1 MNHPAVWIV
10 FALTILLILI
20 RPGRVPEAVW
30 ACAGAM
36 ALLLIKAVTPASVW
50 SALAR
55 GLDVYLFLTGM
66 MLLAEL
72 ARREG
77 FFDWIAAAAVARAQ
91 GSRRR
96 LFTIVYLVGVLVT
109 AFLSNDATAVVLTP
123 AVLAVVK
130 KAKAKPLPYLLIC
143 AFVANAASFIFP
155 ISNPANLVI
164 YGAHMPPL
172 ITWLRTFALPSAAS
186 VVVTFFL
193 LRFLSRRH
201 LQGALEE
208 PGLPAALS
216 ATGKLSAY
224 GILGTAFVLLGASF
238 LGTNLGLP
246 TCLAAAVACSLVAL
260 RDAKAPLAIVRQVSW
275 SVIPL
280 VGGLFILVEGINEAG
295 AVNLAHQA
303 IRWAASLPHLHSAL
317 ASAFG
322 IAALSNV
329 INNLPAGLIVEQSVH
344 SSGMAA
350 IRNALLIGIDLGPN
364 LSVTGSLATIL
375 WLMAIRR
382 EGENIGAWQFLGYG
396 IIVMP
401 AALLVSILLLH

>member
-1 MNHPAVWIV
+1 MVWIV
-10 FALTILLILI
+10 FALTILLILV
-20 RPGRVPEAVW
+20 RPGRVPEAFC

-36 ALLLIKAVTPASVW
+36 ALLMLRAITLSSAW

-77 FFDWIAAAAVARAQ
+77 LFDWIAGAAVTHAK

-123 AVLAVVK
+123 AVLAVVR

-143 AFVANAASFIFP
+143 AFVANAASFILP

-172 ITWLRTFALPSAAS
+172 ITWIRTFALPSAAS
-186 VVVTFFL
+186 VVVTFLL
-193 LRFLSRRH
+193 LRFLSRRN
-201 LQGALEE
+201 LQGTMEA
-208 PGLPAALS
+208 PGLPVSLS

-238 LGTNLGLP
+238 LGVDLGLP
-246 TCLAAAVACSLVAL
+246 TCLAAAVACSFVAF
-260 RDAKAPLAIVRQVSW
+260 RDAKAPLALVKQVSW
-275 SVIPL
+275 SVLPL
-280 VGGLFILVEGINEAG
+280 VGGLFILVEGINQAG
-295 AVNLAHQA
+295 AVGLAQHA
-303 IRWAASLPHLHSAL
+303 VRWAASLPHLQSAL
-317 ASAFG
+317 VSAFG

-329 INNLPAGLIVEQSVH
+329 INNLPAGLIVGQSIH
-344 SSGMAA
+344 ASGMAV
-350 IRNALLIGIDLGPN
+350 IRDALLIGIDLGPN
-364 LSVTGSLATIL
+364 LSVAGSLATIL

-382 EGENIGAWQFLGYG
+382 EGESIGAWQFLGYG
-396 IIVMP
+396 IVVMP
-401 AALLVSILLLH
+401 AALVASLLLLR